1 MLKCVVFAVTEYGF
15 HYLERYR
22 DSIEEILDAGGVKT
36 LFLQYKEDID
46 YMERTL
52 RDINRGED
60 SCFKEEALYI
70 TDDAT
75 GLKYLLKQNCYV
87 IALYHDQNRDASF
100 ADALYVVDN
109 VEELTLKAYDEV
121 YRRLAGIPW
130 DILETQRLKVREST
144 VADVKDFYR
153 IYREPSI
160 TYYMEDL
167 FQDPDEENA
176 YMESYIRQI
185 YGFYGFGMWTVLLK
199 STGQVIGRAG
209 LSIREG
215 YDLPELGF
223 VIDVPHQ
230 GRGYALEICGAILTY
245 AKDELC
251 FAQVQA
257 LVQKENEASL
267 NLLKKL
273 GFRYEKN
280 VVEKGQEYLLMIR
293 NLQ

>member
-15 HYLERYR
+15 HYLERFR
-22 DSIEEILDAGGVKT
+22 GSIEEILDAGGVKT
-36 LFLQYKEDID
+36 LFLANKEDID

-60 SCFKEEALYI
+60 SCMKEEVLYI
-70 TDDAT
+70 TDDAA

-87 IALYHDQNRDASF
+87 IALYHDRNTDVSF

-153 IYREPSI
+153 IYQEPSI

-185 YGFYGFGMWTVLLK
+185 YGFYGFGMWTVLLT

-230 GRGYALEICGAILTY
+230 GRGYALEICSAILTY
-245 AKDELC
+245 AKEELC
-251 FAQVQA
+251 FEQVQA

-273 GFRYEKN
+273 EFRYEKN

-293 NLQ
+293 DLQ